1 MKRVLV
7 ITPCAPT
14 VVPTQGELIARRIR
28 ERGAKTSMLPTARS
42 GLGRGLEVA
51 VLGLFQTLRHDAVL
65 VNVFAGQ
72 AFGYESLAI
81 LYAWLCRKRT
91 VAILR
96 SGRLPAFVKRH
107 PRWARWILSKPDLV
121 VTPSSF
127 LRESLSA
134 LGLRIDGII
143 PNFIELEK
151 YPYRPRSKLE
161 PRFLYLRGMHPQYN
175 PEMTL
180 RAFALIQQQVPE
192 AQLTFA
198 GGEFTFGDHFRAL
211 AKQLNLRNVA
221 FPGLVSKEEVQRLM
235 NEHDVYIQSNREE
248 NMPISVIEA
257 WASGLP
263 VLSTNV
269 GGITHMVRDRE
280 DALLVPSEDHA
291 ALAQTALE
299 LLANPGL
306 VTRLTTNGR
315 VRALELTWERVAP
328 SWSKALALD
337 DEGQAQGD

>member
-1 MKRVLV
+1 LLK
-7 ITPCAPT
+7 
-14 VVPTQGELIARRIR
+14 
-28 ERGAKTSMLPTARS
+28 
-42 GLGRGLEVA
+42 
-51 VLGLFQTLRHDAVL
+51 TLRHEVVL
-65 VNVFAGQ
+65 VNVFGGQ

-81 LYAWLCRKRT
+81 WYARLCGRRT
-91 VAILR
+91 VAMLR

-107 PRWARWILSKPDLV
+107 PRLAKWVLSKPDLV

-151 YPYRPRSKLE
+151 YPYRRRAKLE

-180 RAFALIQQQVPE
+180 RAFALIQQQVPT

-198 GGEFTFGDHFRAL
+198 GGEFSLGDHFRAL
-211 AKQLNLRNVA
+211 AKELNLSNVA
-221 FPGLVSKEEVQRLM
+221 FLGLVPKEEVQRLM
-235 NEHDVYIQSNREE
+235 NAHDIYIQSNREE

-269 GGITHMVRDRE
+269 GGIAHMVRDRE

-291 ALAQTALE
+291 ALARAALE
-299 LLANPGL
+299 LLADSDL
-306 VTRLTTNGR
+306 VSRLTANGR
-315 VRALELTWERVAP
+315 TRALELTWERVAP
-328 SWSKALALD
+328 RWRQALALD
-337 DEGQAQGD
+337 DEWPAQTD